1 VGEYSAPVIDHFS
14 NPRNL
19 GPLAGP
25 DATAEVANPC
35 CGDRL
40 RLDARV
46 IAGRVAGCTFLA
58 YGCAPAIA
66 VGSLLTEA
74 VVGKAVGDLAGFDEA
89 RVAGLAGGLT
99 PCQRH
104 CAELGRNA
112 LQALVENYR
121 STHPEGGPT

>member
-1 VGEYSAPVIDHFS
+1 MGEYSAAVIDHFS

-19 GPLAGP
+19 GPMVRP
-25 DATAEVANPC
+25 DASAEVASPC

-40 RLDARV
+40 QLEARIV
-46 IAGRVAGCTFLA
+46 AGRVAACAFLA

-74 VVGKAVGDLAGFDEA
+74 VLGRALGDLDGFDEA

-99 PCQRH
+99 PRQRH
-104 CAELGRNA
+104 CAVLGRDVVR
-112 LQALVENYR
+112 ALVEDYR
-121 STHPEGGPT
+121 STHPEGGPS